1 MKRDGSIFFNFR
13 DIILRHPDNE
23 TIQDL
28 FIEIENIEP
37 PEWKI
42 CINLNCQ
49 YWLKRIGTTMRKN
62 SILRLRR
69 CLPRTIISRKS
80 NSFSSKNPNKIP
92 FFIYGWNPFSKI
104 ILFIIISATYFCSLS
119 CHFMPY
125 FSFYCFNISINWNK
139 KVDKPLQILIL

>member
-1 MKRDGSIFFNFR
+1 MSEDWKVYENLEDFKEFFCDWIDSIVEEGYKDDSRILAMKRDGSIFFNFR
-13 DIILRHPDNE
+13 DIILRHPDND

-42 CINLNCQ
+42 YINLNYR

-62 SILRLRR
+62 SHLRLRR

-80 NSFSSKNPNKIP
+80 NSFSSKNPNRIP
-92 FFIYGWNPFSKI
+92 PKY
-104 ILFIIISATYFCSLS
+104 LR
-119 CHFMPY
+119 
-125 FSFYCFNISINWNK
+125 
-139 KVDKPLQILIL
+139 LQK